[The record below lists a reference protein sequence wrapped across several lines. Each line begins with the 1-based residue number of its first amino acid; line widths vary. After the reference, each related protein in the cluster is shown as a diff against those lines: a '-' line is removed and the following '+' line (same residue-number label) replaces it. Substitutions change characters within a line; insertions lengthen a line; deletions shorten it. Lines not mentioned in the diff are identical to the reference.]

1 MNKAADTC
9 EANRTQPG
17 ISAWLLAARPQTL
30 SAALVPVAVG
40 TATAASEGRF
50 ALWPALAALVSAM
63 FIQIGTNFA
72 NDLFDFQKGA
82 DNEERI
88 GPVRATQSGLIT
100 PTQMRSAIGLV
111 FGLAFVVGLYLVFV
125 GGWPILTVG
134 ILAILSG
141 LAYTGGPYPLG
152 YHGLGDLF
160 VFIFFGLVAVT
171 GTYYVQALHFSWRAF
186 AFSVPV
192 GLLAT
197 AVLIA
202 NNIRDIDTDCKA
214 GKLTLAVRIGR
225 ERTRVYYA
233 CTLALAWLCLLLYWM
248 IGLSN
253 AWILLPWLSA
263 PKGLALVRVVN
274 TKIDGLS
281 LIQALIGTARLGV
294 LFGGLMT
301 LGILVGGPP

>member
-1 MNKAADTC
+1 
-9 EANRTQPG
+9 
-17 ISAWLLAARPQTL
+17 
-30 SAALVPVAVG
+30 
-40 TATAASEGRF
+40 
-50 ALWPALAALVSAM
+50 M

>member
-1 MNKAADTC
+1 M
-9 EANRTQPG
+9 
-17 ISAWLLAARPQTL
+17 LAARPQTL

-40 TATAASEGRF
+40 TAAAASEGGF
-50 ALWPALAALVSAM
+50 AFWPALAAFVSAT

-82 DNEERI
+82 DTEERI
-88 GPVRATQSGLIT
+88 GPIRATQSGLIT
-100 PTQMRSAIGLV
+100 PMQMRSAIGIA
-111 FGLAFVVGLYLVFV
+111 FGLAFVVGLYLVYV
-125 GGWPILTVG
+125 GGWLILTVG
-134 ILAILSG
+134 VLAILSG

-171 GTYYVQALHFSWRAF
+171 GTHYVQALHFSWRAF
-186 AFSVPV
+186 AFSLPV

-214 GKLTLAVRIGR
+214 GKLTLAVRMGR

-233 CTLALAWLCLLLYWM
+233 CTLALAWLCLPLYW
-248 IGLSN
+248 LTNLTN
-253 AWILLPWLSA
+253 AWILLPWLSV

-274 TKIDGLS
+274 SKDDGLS
-281 LIQALIGTARLGV
+281 LIQALVGTARLGV

-301 LGILVGGPP
+301 LGILLGGAP